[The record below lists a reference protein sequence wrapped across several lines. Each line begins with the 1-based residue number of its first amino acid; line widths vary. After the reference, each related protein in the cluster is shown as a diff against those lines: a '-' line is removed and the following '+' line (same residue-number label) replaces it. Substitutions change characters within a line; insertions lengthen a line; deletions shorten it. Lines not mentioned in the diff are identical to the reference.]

1 MPWQY
6 DGNLSK
12 VEWSVRYLGIA
23 TVKGWFRD
31 VQVSLDLDPESP
43 LDWKTSIT
51 IAAASVYTGYEQL
64 DDHLRHADFLDAE
77 RYPTIG
83 FESRKVEALPNGNA
97 AVSGQKYPGV
107 VAWEPRCER
116 YRITGDVTLHGVTR
130 PAELDA
136 WYFGQATDGRGRTRR
151 AFSATT
157 MVRRSDFNIYV
168 PPQVD
173 PARIVAGEEV
183 TLQIEAITTKMET

>member
-51 IAAASVYTGYEQL
+51 IAAASVYTGI
-64 DDHLRHADFLDAE
+64 RASW
-77 RYPTIG
+77 PG
-83 FESRKVEALPNGNA
+83 SPA
-97 AVSGQKYPGV
+97 ASV
-107 VAWEPRCER
+107 
-116 YRITGDVTLHGVTR
+116 TG
-130 PAELDA
+130 
-136 WYFGQATDGRGRTRR
+136 
-151 AFSATT
+151 
-157 MVRRSDFNIYV
+157 
-168 PPQVD
+168 
-173 PARIVAGEEV
+173 
-183 TLQIEAITTKMET
+183 